1 MLPLVFPYPAAA
13 VDRHSARQ
21 TLTPDQ
27 ISAFYTCFTG
37 KVKEAYPQPATFA
50 QDMCVDPGTT
60 DIIIVM
66 LQQCAQELQG
76 TPAPAAKK

>member
-1 MLPLVFPYPAAA
+1 
-13 VDRHSARQ
+13 
-21 TLTPDQ
+21 
-27 ISAFYTCFTG
+27 
-37 KVKEAYPQPATFA
+37 VKEAYPQPATFA